1 MAPDVSQ
8 ALCNIDAYGTER
20 RLGYLEKRLALE
32 TALLKA
38 HKHLLVY
45 INTLPEGSGRSEL
58 ALRGAAPIG
67 QRFLFPPK
75 MGFYVT

>member
-8 ALCNIDAYGTER
+8 ASGNNDAYETER
-20 RLGYLEKRLALE
+20 RLGYLEKRLGLE

-45 INTLPEGSGRSEL
+45 INTFPKGSG
-58 ALRGAAPIG
+58 
-67 QRFLFPPK
+67 
-75 MGFYVT
+75 